1 MNIYNSFFISS
12 EVVSYVVRVAVFSW
26 LEVTAQCVRD
36 LPFLW
41 IICVVAASRLAQSGL
56 YYPEFGKDGKLPC
69 AAFHRCSV
77 MVVRFSGCNI
87 FD

>member
-1 MNIYNSFFISS
+1 M
-12 EVVSYVVRVAVFSW
+12 SYVVRMVVFSW
-26 LEVTAQCVRD
+26 LKVTAQYVRD

-41 IICVVAASRLAQSGL
+41 IICVLSVAASRLGQSGL
-56 YYPEFGKDGKLPC
+56 YYPKFVKDGKLPC

-77 MVVRFSGCNI
+77 MVVRFSRCNI